1 MDYLLKKR
9 YTNLKSKNKK
19 PGKVESANNPVLETP
34 QDANSL
40 HKALLKELQ
49 KGQKKKDINWAVL
62 KNLQK
67 LSFSSRRNS
76 IEEISGSKVVNQILE
91 KYPFLDNEKIVSDIF
106 L

>member
-9 YTNLKSKNKK
+9 YTNLKRKNKK
-19 PGKVESANNPVLETP
+19 PGKAANKPVLETP
-34 QDANSL
+34 QDADSL
-40 HKALLKELQ
+40 HKELLKEFQ

-67 LSFSSRRNS
+67 LSFSSRRDS
-76 IEEISGSKVVNQILE
+76 IEEMSGSKVLNQILE
-91 KYPFLDNEKIVSDIF
+91 KYPFLDNERMVSDIF